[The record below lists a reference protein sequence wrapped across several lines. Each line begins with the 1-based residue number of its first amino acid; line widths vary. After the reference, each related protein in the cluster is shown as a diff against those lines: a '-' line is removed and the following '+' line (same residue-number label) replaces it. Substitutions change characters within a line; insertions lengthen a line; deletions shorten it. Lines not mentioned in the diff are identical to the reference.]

1 MKSIL
6 CLTALSMLA
15 ATLEALPD
23 IVVRTQQRI
32 FYGVTVHDKVD
43 AYLGIPYAKPP
54 LGDLRFRPPQ
64 PLDIDDDHTIVNA
77 TQFGPVCYQFRY
89 KTVLG
94 DNVAPTTP
102 ESEDCLSL
110 NIFTPRGRPKSKLLP
125 ALVWLYGGAFNEGG
139 SSVPL
144 FNPTGL
150 VANHADIIVVTLKF
164 VYCST
169 QPIMLLFHSIHSE
182 RSQISSYRLNVFGFP
197 NSPAIPIDQQN
208 LGIRDQRAALEWL
221 RENLAAF
228 GGDPTRI
235 TLGGQSAGADSAALL
250 TYAFKD
256 DPIVQGLILQS
267 GIPEYV
273 GPQDDFV
280 FIQAAERV
288 GCRSAANRTNE
299 LNCMKSVPAPILH
312 RALSNLTVN
321 PFGTTGGGPMI
332 DNITLFSA
340 EEYRRRGSVG
350 SFANVPVL
358 MGITN
363 NEGDG
368 VLNWSEKGVNKTHS
382 DILTTTYFHC
392 PMSQEAFFRAK
403 HQVPVWRYRY
413 MGVFPTVTFF
423 SWLGSYH
430 QADIAFA
437 LGSYRHLKPH
447 KKPQWYEV
455 AASDYLQKAWAAFIK
470 SPRDGLLRKM
480 GWPIYNPNGTTLV
493 ELFANNTPT
502 ARLRDPADFDAICS
516 HPPPIPSDIWSQSPP

>member
-1 MKSIL
+1 MKTSH
-6 CLTALSMLA
+6 CLIALSTFATTLA
-15 ATLEALPD
+15 ALPD
-23 IVVRTQQRI
+23 IVARTQQRT
-32 FYGVTVHDKVD
+32 FYGVRVHDKVD

-64 PLDIDDDHTIVNA
+64 PLDIGDEHTIVNA

-94 DNVAPTTP
+94 DNLAPTTP

-110 NIFTPRGRPKSKLLP
+110 NIFTPRGRPKSRLLP
-125 ALVWLYGGAFNEGG
+125 VLVWLYGGAFNEGG

-150 VANHADIIVVTLKF
+150 VANHADIIVVTLN
-164 VYCST
+164 
-169 QPIMLLFHSIHSE
+169 
-182 RSQISSYRLNVFGFP
+182 YRLNVFGFP

-221 RENLAAF
+221 RENVAAF

-288 GCRSAANRTNE
+288 GCRNAANRTNE
-299 LNCMKSVPAPILH
+299 LSCMKSVPALILH

-321 PFGTTGGGPMI
+321 PFGTTGGAPMI

-340 EEYRRRGSVG
+340 EEYGRLGSAG
-350 SFANVPVL
+350 SFARVPVL

-368 VLNWSEKGVNKTHS
+368 VLNWSEKGVNKTLS
-382 DILTTTYFHC
+382 DILTTTYFNC
-392 PMSQEAFFRAK
+392 PMSQEAFFRTK

-413 MGVFPTVTFF
+413 MGVFPTITFF

-430 QADIAFA
+430 QADIALA

-470 SPRDGLLRKM
+470 SPTDGLSRKM
-480 GWPIYNPNGTTLV
+480 GWPIYNPNGIVPMLCHLVLKPCRYAENHSLGTTLV

-502 ARLRDPADFDAICS
+502 ARLREPAEFDAICS
-516 HPPPIPSDIWSQSPP
+516 HPPPIPSDIWSQGPP

>member
-1 MKSIL
+1 MKTIH
-6 CLTALSMLA
+6 CLTALSLLA
-15 ATLEALPD
+15 VTLEALPD
-23 IVVRTQQRI
+23 IAARTRQGL
-32 FYGVTVHDKVD
+32 FHGVQVHDKVD

-54 LGDLRFRPPQ
+54 IGDLRFRPPQ
-64 PLDIDDDHTIVNA
+64 PLDTGDEHTIVNA

-94 DNVAPTTP
+94 DNLAPTTP

-110 NIFTPRGRPKSKLLP
+110 NIFAPRARPKSKLLP
-125 ALVWLYGGAFNEGG
+125 VLVWLYGGAFNEGG
-139 SSVPL
+139 ASVPL

-150 VANHADIIVVTLKF
+150 VANQPDIIVVTLN
-164 VYCST
+164 
-169 QPIMLLFHSIHSE
+169 
-182 RSQISSYRLNVFGFP
+182 YRLNVFGFP

-221 RENLAAF
+221 RANLAAF
-228 GGDPTRI
+228 GGDPARI

-280 FIQAAERV
+280 FIQAAERL
-288 GCRSAANRTNE
+288 GCRNAANRTNE
-299 LNCMKSVPAPILH
+299 LRCMKSVPAPILH
-312 RALSNLTVN
+312 KALSNLTVN
-321 PFGTTGGGPMI
+321 PFGTTGGAPMI
-332 DNITLFSA
+332 DNITLYSA
-340 EEYRRRGSVG
+340 EEYSRLGSAG

-368 VLNWSEKGVNKTHS
+368 VLNFSEKGVNKTLS
-382 DILTTTYFHC
+382 DILTTTYFNC
-392 PMSQEAFFRAK
+392 PMSQEALFRAK
-403 HQVPVWRYRY
+403 HHVPVWRYRY

-423 SWLGSYH
+423 PWLGPYH
-430 QADIAFA
+430 QADIALA
-437 LGSYRHLKPH
+437 LGSYRHLQPH

-455 AASDYLQKAWAAFIK
+455 AASDYLQKAWTAFIK
-470 SPRDGLLRKM
+470 SPRDGLSRKM
-480 GWPIYNPNGTTLV
+480 GWPMYNPNGTTLV

-502 ARLRDPADFDAICS
+502 ARLRDPAVYDAICS
-516 HPPPIPSDIWSQSPP
+516 NPPPIPSDIWSQGSP

>member
-1 MKSIL
+1 MKTIH
-6 CLTALSMLA
+6 CLTALSVFS
-15 ATLEALPD
+15 ATLALPE
-23 IVVRTQQRI
+23 IAARTKQ
-32 FYGVTVHDKVD
+32 GVMHGVQVHGKVD
-43 AYLGIPYAKPP
+43 AFLGIPYAKPP
-54 LGDLRFRPPQ
+54 IGDLRFRPPQ
-64 PLDIDDDHTIVNA
+64 PLDDTGDNQIIRNA

-94 DNVAPTTP
+94 DNLAPTTP

-110 NIFTPRGRPKSKLLP
+110 NIFTPRARRASKLLP
-125 ALVWLYGGAFNEGG
+125 VLVWLYGGAFNEGG
-139 SSVPL
+139 ASVPL

-150 VANHADIIVVTLKF
+150 VANHPELIVVTLN
-164 VYCST
+164 
-169 QPIMLLFHSIHSE
+169 
-182 RSQISSYRLNVFGFP
+182 YRLNVFGFP

-280 FIQAAERV
+280 FIQAADRV
-288 GCRSAANRTNE
+288 GCRNAANRTDE
-299 LNCMKSVPAPILH
+299 LSCMKSVPAPILH

-321 PFGTTGGGPMI
+321 PFGTTGGAPMI
-332 DNITLFSA
+332 DNITLYSA
-340 EEYRRRGSVG
+340 EEYQRLGSVG

-368 VLNWSEKGVNKTHS
+368 VLNWSEKGVNKTLS
-382 DILTTTYFHC
+382 NILTTTYFNC

-430 QADIAFA
+430 QADIALA

-447 KKPQWYEV
+447 EKPQWYEV
-455 AASDYLQKAWAAFIK
+455 AASDYLQNAWAAFIE
-470 SPRDGLLRKM
+470 SPATGLSRKM
-480 GWPIYNPNGTTLV
+480 GWPMYNPNGTTLV

-502 ARLRDPADFDAICS
+502 ARLRDPAEFDAICS
-516 HPPPIPSDIWSQSPP
+516 NPPPIPSDIWSQGPP